1 MLELKLN
8 INDKNKRIKIKKGK
22 RKRKI
27 SKDQK
32 KRDVRK
38 CDFLTIKYRAIEP
51 RNHKMKLM
59 LALVISLLSDSL
71 KV

>member
-22 RKRKI
+22 IKSKI

-32 KRDVRK
+32 KRDLRK
-38 CDFLTIKYRAIEP
+38 CDFLTIKYSILNRVTI
-51 RNHKMKLM
+51 R
-59 LALVISLLSDSL
+59 
-71 KV
+71 